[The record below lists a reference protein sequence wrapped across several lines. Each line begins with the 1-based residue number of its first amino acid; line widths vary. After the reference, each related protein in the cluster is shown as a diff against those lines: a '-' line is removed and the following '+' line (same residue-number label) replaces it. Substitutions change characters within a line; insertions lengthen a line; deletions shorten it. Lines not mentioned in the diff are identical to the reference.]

1 MFETSEYQ
9 SFLHKIR
16 VVTNTMKTM
25 TMHIPIQSDIFL
37 SLNETPEEFGIEL
50 KRWAA
55 ISMYYF
61 GKISLARAA
70 SLAGYHRYDFENLLA
85 RMNIPISLLDAAD
98 AEKEIELLQ
107 EM

>member
-1 MFETSEYQ
+1 
-9 SFLHKIR
+9 
-16 VVTNTMKTM
+16 MKTV

-37 SLNETPEEFGIEL
+37 SLNQTPEEFGKEL
-50 KRWAA
+50 KLWAA

-70 SLAGYHRYDFENLLA
+70 LLAGYHRYDFENLLA
-85 RMNIPISLLDAAD
+85 RLNIPISLLDNMD

-107 EM
+107 GM

>member
-1 MFETSEYQ
+1 M
-9 SFLHKIR
+9 
-16 VVTNTMKTM
+16 NTITL
-25 TMHIPIQSDIFL
+25 HIPVQAEML
-37 SLNETPEEFGIEL
+37 LALNETPQEFGEEL

-70 SLAGYHRYDFENLLA
+70 SLAEYHRYDFESLLA
-85 RMNIPISLLDAAD
+85 RLNIPISLLDEAD
-98 AEKEIELLQ
+98 AEKELALLQ

>member
-1 MFETSEYQ
+1 MDT
-9 SFLHKIR
+9 
-16 VVTNTMKTM
+16 VTL
-25 TMHIPIQSDIFL
+25 HIPIQVELLL
-37 SLNETPEEFGIEL
+37 SLNESPQEFGEEL

-85 RMNIPISLLDAAD
+85 RLNIPISLLDEED
-98 AEKEIELLQ
+98 AGRELTLLQ

>member
-1 MFETSEYQ
+1 MNETVQDKEEVEKG
-9 SFLHKIR
+9 F
-16 VVTNTMKTM
+16 MKTM
-25 TMHIPIQSDIFL
+25 TLHIPIQSDIFL
-37 SLNETPEEFGIEL
+37 SLNQTPDEFGSEL
-50 KRWAA
+50 KLWAA

-85 RMNIPISLLDAAD
+85 RLNIPISLLDVTD

-107 EM
+107 EFSSCC